1 MSTISTIAKNE
12 GDLSPSATKMMQ
24 TYLYMK
30 DKYGED
36 HPTVLRLA
44 TQLGLLEHT
53 AHSSRIND
61 EPTRTIVTEGLR
73 KTISSQSQD
82 TEDQDHDDDD
92 LDDISMTGTDNVE
105 EESEEEESVVEET
118 RTRTIDTKNDK
129 ANSILDGFLASR
141 VTKVADA
148 KREGDETK
156 LKLYTR
162 ELKDATTAIETL
174 AEEAETGE
182 VSIDSTNTS
191 LGSSETQ
198 DDDDPDETMSA
209 VLPFALTSGTLLVLI
224 CVLIMNGTCAC
235 QTKDEKNDDGD
246 DSTPGSSSNA

>member
-1 MSTISTIAKNE
+1 MRILSLLLLLLSVSTIAKGRKKE
-12 GDLSPSATKMMQ
+12 GDVLSPAESKMMQ

-30 DKYGED
+30 EKYGED

-44 TQLGLLEHT
+44 TQLGLLEHSVD
-53 AHSSRIND
+53 SSRISTD
-61 EPTRTIVTEGLR
+61 EPTRTIVKEGLK
-73 KTISSQSQD
+73 KTFSSQ
-82 TEDQDHDDDD
+82 TEEDEDDDD
-92 LDDISMTGTDNVE
+92 DIDDMSMTGLEGVE
-105 EESEEEESVVEET
+105 EESEEVDEEEVEDET
-118 RTRTIDTKNDK
+118 RKIDTNNEK
-129 ANSILDGFLASR
+129 ANNILDGFLASR

-182 VSIDSTNTS
+182 VSIDSTNSS
-191 LGSSETQ
+191 LGSKSQ
-198 DDDDPDETMSA
+198 DDDDPDGTMSA

-224 CVLIMNGTCAC
+224 FVLIMNGTCAC
-235 QTKDEKNDDGD
+235 QTKDEKKKNDD
-246 DSTPGSSSNA
+246 

>member
-1 MSTISTIAKNE
+1 MASLAVTTNNNNQKTTSNVTVKL
-12 GDLSPSATKMMQ
+12 LSKKEQCGS
-24 TYLYMK
+24 
-30 DKYGED
+30 
-36 HPTVLRLA
+36 
-44 TQLGLLEHT
+44 
-53 AHSSRIND
+53 
-61 EPTRTIVTEGLR
+61 
-73 KTISSQSQD
+73 
-82 TEDQDHDDDD
+82 DD
-92 LDDISMTGTDNVE
+92 

-224 CVLIMNGTCAC
+224 FVLIMNGTCAC
-235 QTKDEKNDDGD
+235 QTKDEKKKNDD
-246 DSTPGSSSNA
+246 SPSSNA